1 MTKRYHILLTIINL
15 LCWYVVI
22 SNPLNVTDGQFVAC
36 LILAILLTVVYLA
49 QVFVYILCIKTKD

>member
-22 SNPLNVTDGQFVAC
+22 TNPLNVSDRQFVAC
-36 LILAILLTVVYLA
+36 LILSFLLTVVYVA
-49 QVFVYILCIKTKD
+49 QVFVYILCIKTRD

>member
-22 SNPLNVTDGQFVAC
+22 TNPLKDSDRQFVAC
-36 LILAILLTVVYLA
+36 LILSFLLTVVYVA

>member
-22 SNPLNVTDGQFVAC
+22 TNPLNVSDRQFVAC
-36 LILAILLTVVYLA
+36 LILSFLLTVVYVT